1 MKANQRI
8 EGNIWESEY
17 ECFSIPAST
26 AIPSYKLLEV
36 SSTNEITSGDDVL
49 PDNTSEVNVEPKNP
63 RFKKVWRTDGY
74 SKELSTTNPYTDTGL
89 MFFEEK
95 TNKTQIVL
103 HHTATSDTSNEM
115 QGILDYWGG
124 KNPDKNG
131 AFIKK
136 PISTHYI
143 IDRQGNYV
151 QVMPDNYWAYNSS
164 PSENTLVQKNQ
175 ISIELMSDGWL
186 DEKEDANGKK
196 YYQRGNGKKYKRSE
210 VARPVGLV
218 KNENTGGSWNFQ
230 NITYRGKSYFQ
241 KYTEA
246 QLIKLEEILYNTAA
260 YNSIKL
266 IPELQSD
273 TLNFTRRV
281 DEIANFE
288 IGNFYAFRRSYGVRG
303 NIDFGDGDFARRA
316 TGPINTTRYKQAKEW
331 YDALFPETGQKT
343 IGLNGIGGLYSHN
356 SFNPTKIDVFPQFEL
371 LLALVRVGLRR
382 PDLNPITATDYGGAL
397 IQSA

>member
-1 MKANQRI
+1 
-8 EGNIWESEY
+8 
-17 ECFSIPAST
+17 
-26 AIPSYKLLEV
+26 
-36 SSTNEITSGDDVL
+36 
-49 PDNTSEVNVEPKNP
+49 
-63 RFKKVWRTDGY
+63 
-74 SKELSTTNPYTDTGL
+74 

-196 YYQRGNGKKYKRSE
+196 YY
-210 VARPVGLV
+210 
-218 KNENTGGSWNFQ
+218 
-230 NITYRGKSYFQ
+230 
-241 KYTEA
+241 
-246 QLIKLEEILYNTAA
+246 
-260 YNSIKL
+260 
-266 IPELQSD
+266 LQ
-273 TLNFTRRV
+273 F
-281 DEIANFE
+281 
-288 IGNFYAFRRSYGVRG
+288 
-303 NIDFGDGDFARRA
+303 FG
-316 TGPINTTRYKQAKEW
+316 
-331 YDALFPETGQKT
+331 
-343 IGLNGIGGLYSHN
+343 
-356 SFNPTKIDVFPQFEL
+356 
-371 LLALVRVGLRR
+371 
-382 PDLNPITATDYGGAL
+382 
-397 IQSA
+397 